1 MADTESP
8 DTRVEL
14 VHDGDHQRATIKRL
28 AGNLLEQA
36 ERNTRKAEV
45 DGKVEYSDNST
56 VYYVYER
63 NQQSG
68 WQSASVIAGPGAGEV
83 VATARPER
91 SIRTA
96 LYWQLALWY
105 GRQPRTSWEEARS
118 KGARCTLV
126 ESSR

>member
-1 MADTESP
+1 MADPETK
-8 DTRVEL
+8 VEP

-28 AGNLLEQA
+28 ATNLLEQA

-45 DGKVEYSDNST
+45 DGRAVYSEPNA

-83 VATARPER
+83 VATARPNR

-96 LYWQLALWY
+96 LHWQLALWY
-105 GRQPRTSWEEARS
+105 GRQPRTTWDEARS
-118 KGARCTLV
+118 KSARCNLV

>member
-1 MADTESP
+1 MAADEN

-36 ERNTRKAEV
+36 ERNTRRQEV
-45 DGKVEYSDNST
+45 DGVNAYSESNT

-63 NQQSG
+63 NAESG
-68 WQSASVIAGPGAGEV
+68 WQRATVIAGPGAGEV
-83 VATARPER
+83 VATARPNR

-96 LYWQLALWY
+96 LHWELALWF
-105 GRQPRTSWEEARS
+105 GRKPRTEWEEARS

>member
-1 MADTESP
+1 MADN
-8 DTRVEL
+8 DVL
-14 VHDGDHQRATIKRL
+14 HDGDHQKRIIKRL
-28 AGNLLEQA
+28 ATNLLEQA

-45 DGKVEYSDNST
+45 DGVSAYSESNT

-63 NQQSG
+63 NSQSG

-83 VATARPER
+83 VAHARPER

-105 GRQPRTSWEEARS
+105 GRQPRTTWEEARS
-118 KGARCTLV
+118 KGARCTLIAT
-126 ESSR
+126 EG